1 MKTIVAA
8 NNAGNLIHS
17 QLENDLVELPRHLT
31 AGEVPQ
37 VSAVPGIGREAVG
50 PGHLAEVLAGTDSLL
65 DRPRLFGRA
74 NDDLGSSNLVRLMK
88 VRHVFLVV
96 GADFLLGDPHP

>member
-1 MKTIVAA
+1 MKTVVAA
-8 NNAGNLIHS
+8 NNAGNLIHP

-37 VSAVPGIGREAVG
+37 VSAALGIGRQAVG
-50 PGHLAEVLAGTDSLL
+50 SGHLAEVFAGTDSLL
-65 DRPRLFGRA
+65 DGLRLFSRA

-88 VRHVFLVV
+88 VRQVFLVV
-96 GADFLLGDPHP
+96 GADFLLSDPHP